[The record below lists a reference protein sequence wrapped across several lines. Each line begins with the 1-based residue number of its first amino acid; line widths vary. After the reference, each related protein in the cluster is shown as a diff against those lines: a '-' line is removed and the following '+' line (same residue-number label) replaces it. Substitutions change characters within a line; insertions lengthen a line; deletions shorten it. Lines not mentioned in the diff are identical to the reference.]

1 MFLRTSSVPQS
12 NQGPLGP
19 SNQGQMLHS
28 KVSVPHPYLN
38 PTKAHY
44 RSIQPKPKC
53 FTQWFGCVPNGAG
66 PLRQPHQGQSFQPHP
81 SLLLAGSTLQTKWPP
96 IGPPLLLAGSKVP
109 KVSIPLLLAGSKV
122 PKRHRLWWGSAVTV
136 SDACPRRAVTCR
148 LRIRSKVKAS
158 SPTHPLL
165 LAGS

>member
-38 PTKAHY
+38 PIQAHCK
-44 RSIQPKPKC
+44 SIQPKPKC
-53 FTQWFGCVPNGAG
+53 FTRWSGCVPNGAA
-66 PLRQPHQGQSFQPHP
+66 QGRYVLTKAKASSPTHP
-81 SLLLAGSTLQTKWPP
+81 LLLAGSTLQTKWPP
-96 IGPPLLLAGSKVP
+96 SVHTFAFSGFEGAQTAPALQTKYAPIGPESC
-109 KVSIPLLLAGSKV
+109 
-122 PKRHRLWWGSAVTV
+122 WGSAV

-148 LRIRSKVKAS
+148 LRIRSKAKAS
-158 SPTHPLL
+158 NPTHPLL